1 MHYHSRYGHR
11 RDLQPINILRNL
23 LPICLPLLFGAVAA
37 TAAEDLARGEAV
49 YSTHCVSC
57 HGSAGQPDPESALVK
72 ALGIVPANFS
82 DKLFNSREPASD
94 WKTVVTHGGPAL
106 GFSEMMPAFGG
117 TLSESDIDAV
127 LAYIKTAIGGEHD
140 YPDGDLNL
148 FLPLRTKKAFPED
161 EWVWKQRYSGLDG
174 DDSLKN
180 TLEYEFRIG
189 NRAQGVLEITHESNG
204 DSSEFGHLEPGFKY
218 VIRHNRRAGFI
229 LTGAAQVGVPLN
241 SDAHWEFLP
250 YLAVGK
256 IINDDFTFQGS
267 GRLKLDLED
276 SGKSSAEFAGVMH
289 WTHTTWP
296 RNVFP
301 ALEIVAEVPFERGA
315 GADRKDAVQV
325 SLLPQA
331 RIGLNRRGNIALN
344 VGVELPLNDTDRYDW
359 RGYVYFI
366 WDFADGGLLEGW

>member
-1 MHYHSRYGHR
+1 M
-11 RDLQPINILRNL
+11 NMLRCL
-23 LPICLPLLFGAVAA
+23 IPICLSLQLGAVTTA
-37 TAAEDLARGEAV
+37 TADDLTRGEAV
-49 YSTHCVSC
+49 YSANCISC
-57 HGSAGQPDPESALVK
+57 HGSTGQPDPESVLVK
-72 ALGIVPANFS
+72 ALGVVPANFS
-82 DKLFNSREPASD
+82 DKLFNSREPVSA

-117 TLSESDIDAV
+117 VLSESDIDAV
-127 LAYIKTAIGGEHD
+127 LAYIKTGFGGADD

-148 FLPLRTKKAFPED
+148 YLPLRTKKAFPED

-174 DDSLKN
+174 DDSWKSI
-180 TLEYEFRIG
+180 LEYEFRIG
-189 NRAQGVLEITHESNG
+189 KRAQGVLEITHESSGSN
-204 DSSEFGHLEPGFKY
+204 SEFGHFEPGFKY
-218 VIRHNRRAGFI
+218 VLKHDRRAGFI
-229 LTGAAQVGVPLN
+229 LTGAAQFGVPLN

-276 SGKSSAEFAGVMH
+276 SDKNSAEFAGVVH

-301 ALEIVAEVPFERGA
+301 GLEIVAEVPFQRGT
-315 GADRKDAVQV
+315 GAARKDAVQV
-325 SLLPQA
+325 SILPQA
-331 RIGLNRRGNIALN
+331 RIGLNKRGNIALN
-344 VGVELPLNDTDRYDW
+344 VGVELPVNDTNRYDW
-359 RGYVYFI
+359 RGYIYFI

>member
-1 MHYHSRYGHR
+1 M
-11 RDLQPINILRNL
+11 NMLRIL
-23 LPICLPLLFGAVAA
+23 LPIFLSLQFGMVT
-37 TAAEDLARGEAV
+37 TAYADDIARGEAV

-57 HGSAGQPDPESALVK
+57 HGSVGQPDPESALVK
-72 ALGIVPANFS
+72 ALGVVPANFS
-82 DKLFNSREPASD
+82 DKLFNSREPVSA
-94 WKTVVTHGGPAL
+94 WKTVVTHGGSAL

-117 TLSESDIDAV
+117 ALSESDIDAV
-127 LAYIKTAIGGEHD
+127 LAYIKTGFGGADD

-148 FLPLRTKKAFPED
+148 YLPLRTKKAFPED

-174 DDSLKN
+174 DDAWKN
-180 TLEYEFRIG
+180 ILEYEFRIG
-189 NRAQGVLEITHESNG
+189 KRAQGVLEITHESSG
-204 DSSEFGHLEPGFKY
+204 STSEFGHLEPGFKY
-218 VIRHNRRAGFI
+218 VLKHDRRAGFI

-276 SGKSSAEFAGVMH
+276 SDKSSAEFAGVVL
-289 WTHTTWP
+289 WTYTTWP

-301 ALEIVAEVPFERGA
+301 ALEIVAEVPFERGT
-315 GADRKDAVQV
+315 GAARKDAVQLSV
-325 SLLPQA
+325 LPQA
-331 RIGLNRRGNIALN
+331 RIGLNKRGNIALN
-344 VGVELPLNDTDRYDW
+344 VGVELPINDTDRYDW
-359 RGYVYFI
+359 RGYIYFI